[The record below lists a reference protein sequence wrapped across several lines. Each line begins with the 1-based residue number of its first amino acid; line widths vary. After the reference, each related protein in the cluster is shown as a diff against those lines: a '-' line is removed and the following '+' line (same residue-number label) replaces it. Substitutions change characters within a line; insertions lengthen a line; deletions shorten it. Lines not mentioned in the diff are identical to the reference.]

1 MRKMKKDNFLTV
13 TDIQRFC
20 MHDGPGVRT
29 TVFLKGCPLRC
40 AWCHNPETQKGEREM
55 LFYSAK
61 CIGCGAC
68 AKVCPA
74 AAHEI
79 SEAGHV
85 FWRERCTLC
94 GRCALVCPTEAMKIC
109 GTRYT
114 VEEVLAE
121 VEKDRAFYGDKG
133 GITVSGGEPFLQGE
147 DTLALLR
154 AAKERG
160 LSTVV
165 ETCGQFDTGL
175 IRDAIS
181 CTDLFLWDVK
191 DTDSKRHQRYTGVG
205 NEKILSNL
213 ALVDSLGGVT
223 RLRCILV
230 NGVNTDEAHYQALA
244 ELAKGLKHCQGV
256 EFIPYHAYGG
266 SKSTFL
272 GLDDTGRVDWIPS
285 RETVDAA
292 KETLRRQNVNVIG

>member
-1 MRKMKKDNFLTV
+1 M
-13 TDIQRFC
+13 
-20 MHDGPGVRT
+20 
-29 TVFLKGCPLRC
+29 
-40 AWCHNPETQKGEREM
+40 
-55 LFYSAK
+55 
-61 CIGCGAC
+61 
-68 AKVCPA
+68 
-74 AAHEI
+74 
-79 SEAGHV
+79 
-85 FWRERCTLC
+85 
-94 GRCALVCPTEAMKIC
+94 
-109 GTRYT
+109 
-114 VEEVLAE
+114 
-121 VEKDRAFYGDKG
+121 
-133 GITVSGGEPFLQGE
+133 
-147 DTLALLR
+147 
-154 AAKERG
+154 
-160 LSTVV
+160 
-165 ETCGQFDTGL
+165 
-175 IRDAIS
+175 
-181 CTDLFLWDVK
+181 WDVK

-285 RETVDAA
+285 QETVDAA